1 MSKYTTEVRY
11 ICETYAGLGHS
22 VGYDKVDEVI
32 HLSHDKVMGDYP
44 IFDESYREVLNSKIL
59 RHYYTREIGA
69 ETVGL
74 WKLWLNTRM
83 REIMPY
89 YNKMYE
95 SELFHFNPMY
105 DVDLST
111 SRTRNEDTSGRTTSE
126 SGEVRSGSSESEN
139 EQNSSR
145 AADSV
150 SENENSSSAS
160 SSNETHSGVNTSSE
174 NSTTKGHT
182 DKYSDTPQGGLDG
195 MDITGNLY
203 LTNARLIDESE
214 TDRAN
219 ADQQT
224 DAVGKGTSSESGS
237 GKESSSTSENAN
249 TSGKSKES
257 SEVSVS
263 GNRNDENNVSTTEDY
278 LEHVQ
283 GKRGGQSFSSL
294 LKEYRETFINID
306 KMIIDELNDLFFGLW
321 D

>member
-11 ICETYAGLGHS
+11 ICEHYAGLDHS
-22 VGYDKVDEVI
+22 VGYDEVDEVI
-32 HLSHDKVMGDYP
+32 RLSHAKVIGDYP
-44 IFDESYREVLNSKIL
+44 IFDEAYREVLNSKIL

-89 YNKMYE
+89 YNKMYQ
-95 SELFHFNPMY
+95 SELFRFNPMY
-105 DVDLST
+105 DVDLT
-111 SRTRNEDTSGRTTSE
+111 TTRARSEDVAGVSKSE
-126 SGEVRSGSSESEN
+126 NGEVRSGSSESEN
-139 EQNSSR
+139 EQNNAR
-145 AADSV
+145 TVDSV
-150 SENENSSSAS
+150 NENENSSSS
-160 SSNETHSGVNTSSE
+160 STSNETHSGTNTSSE
-174 NSTTKGHT
+174 NTATKGHT

-195 MDITGNLY
+195 MDLTGNLY
-203 LTNARLIDESE
+203 LTNARLIDENE

-224 DAVGKGTSSESGS
+224 DAIGKGQSSESGTGRETTSSSESANAS
-237 GKESSSTSENAN
+237 GKTREN
-249 TSGKSKES
+249 
-257 SEVSVS
+257 SEVSVA
-263 GNRNDENNVSTTEDY
+263 GNRSDENNVSTTEDY

-283 GKRGGQSFSSL
+283 GKRGGQSYASL

-306 KMIIDELNDLFFGLW
+306 KMVIDELNDLFFGLW